1 MAIKVKNKKNVVPLL
16 RRRRS
21 STSKISSKNQ
31 ISIPVQILDQI
42 KLSTGDIVKFSIN
55 AAGNIE
61 LEPIKQKSNLEEI
74 LDSLTKIGETYP
86 AGFNLRDHRKAAWGE

>member
-1 MAIKVKNKKNVVPLL
+1 MSRKAKNERKPKFDPLKPL
-16 RRRRS
+16 T
-21 STSKISSKNQ
+21 STRKISSKNQ

-55 AAGNIE
+55 SAGNIE